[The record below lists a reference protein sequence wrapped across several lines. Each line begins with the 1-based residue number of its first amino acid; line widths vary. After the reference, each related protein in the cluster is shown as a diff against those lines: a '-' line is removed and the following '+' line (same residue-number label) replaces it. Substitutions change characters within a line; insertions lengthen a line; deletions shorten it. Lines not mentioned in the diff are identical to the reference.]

1 MSSWRSIARAVTA
14 FICALGFAGAALAAD
29 PAPAKKDDAPKPVI
43 KTFGS
48 WHTSCVKTEKNGD
61 ECHAFVQVATKEKQV
76 ILYLGIGYARAKEVA
91 GKLSMFTNVPLGT
104 LLPAGI
110 KISID
115 DKNDITRPFLFCA
128 PGGCRADMLIDD
140 AELKAI
146 KSGKEMEV
154 TFTLIGNGE
163 VKIPLKLDGISAA
176 IKSLPVPKKS

>member
-1 MSSWRSIARAVTA
+1 MSSWRSLTGASA
-14 FICALGFAGAALAAD
+14 ALLFTLGLTGVALAAD
-29 PAPAKKDDAPKPVI
+29 PAPAKTVAPKPVI

-48 WHTSCVKTEKNGD
+48 WHTSCIKTEKEGE
-61 ECHAFVQVATKEKQV
+61 ECHAFVQVATKEKQS

-110 KISID
+110 KIAID
-115 DKNDITRPFLFCA
+115 GKNEITRPFLFCA
-128 PGGCRADMLIDD
+128 PGGCRADMLVDD
-140 AELKAI
+140 AVLKAM

-154 TFTLIGNGE
+154 SFTLLGNGE

-176 IKSLPVPKKS
+176 LKALPVPKKS